1 MEANRNKPHFR
12 SAKLSM
18 EANKIS
24 PILEVLSC
32 LDPNRN
38 KPHFRSAKL
47 SMEANKNKPQFRSAK
62 MSMEPNGINPI
73 LEVLSKL
80 KVLKVVPLGKMM
92 NICKYSRYSVART
105 LMAC

>member
-1 MEANRNKPHFR
+1 MEANRNKTILEVQSGPW
-12 SAKLSM
+12 KQTGI
-18 EANKIS
+18 K

-32 LDPNRN
+32 LDPNRS
-38 KPHFRSAKL
+38 KLHFRSAKL
-47 SMEANKNKPQFRSAK
+47 SMEANRNKSQFRSAK

-92 NICKYSRYSVART
+92 NICKYSRYSVADG
-105 LMAC
+105 L